1 MVLSALGFCV
11 LDGRRSRPEAEILMR
26 IGAFAYLTGS
36 IVGVVA
42 ETLELA
48 GAAVYPA
55 IVAYVTLAFAGQ
67 DIIGGALVAS
77 ALIPRW
83 IGWATVLWNLAWLAS
98 LIIARPGGHLL
109 PDTPSGDARGHRG
122 RVAPTAHSWPAAHR
136 DGTRPGPGQPILTF
150 NAPGSR
156 TGLAR
161 SPGNRRVSPGHSQT
175 RYRRLDSTCATR
187 LRLKR

>member
-98 LIIARPGGHLL
+98 LIIARPGDIYFPILHLVMPVVIGAAL
-109 PDTPSGDARGHRG
+109 LRRPTRG
-122 RVAPTAHSWPAAHR
+122 R
-136 DGTRPGPGQPILTF
+136 Q
-150 NAPGSR
+150 R
-156 TGLAR
+156 TGTAPVQAPASR
-161 SPGNRRVSPGHSQT
+161 S
-175 RYRRLDSTCATR
+175 
-187 LRLKR
+187 